1 MKKKID
7 LKSIFFFRISKCS
20 QDFLAISRT
29 IRFEFGIFV
38 LQTKKKQTGKFIMNF
53 SGS

>member
-1 MKKKID
+1 MKKID
-7 LKSIFFFRISKCS
+7 LKSMFFFRISKCS

-38 LQTKKKQTGKFIMNF
+38 LQTKKQTGKFIMNF